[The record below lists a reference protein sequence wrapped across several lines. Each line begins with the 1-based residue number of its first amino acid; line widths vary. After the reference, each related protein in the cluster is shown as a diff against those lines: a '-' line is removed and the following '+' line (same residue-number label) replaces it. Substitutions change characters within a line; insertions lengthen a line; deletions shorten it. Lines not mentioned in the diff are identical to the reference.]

1 MIFLL
6 VLASYYDTC
15 NCFKWTGVGL
25 PGVVGYHVQSR
36 VEVEQKRDPD
46 RVQVRPLPTVGLPAR
61 SLRMRKHHVTQID
74 AQVSVQVVSECD
86 ANKR

>member
-1 MIFLL
+1 M
-6 VLASYYDTC
+6 
-15 NCFKWTGVGL
+15 
-25 PGVVGYHVQSR
+25 VGYHVQSR

-46 RVQVRPLPTVGLPAR
+46 RVQVRPLPTVGLSAR
-61 SLRMRKHHVTQID
+61 SLRMRKHHVTQTD